1 MCASQTPATVLK
13 TRVFHSQ
20 SLRSEWLIGAAHRWP
35 GLLLQP
41 LSTYP
46 PHHQSAPFADTPPG
60 SLGWWPYLWYHL
72 PSAVCLQPWSPTP
85 NSKGT
90 HTHLSLQH
98 HEKHLLSLKVCN
110 LWFAPVPSFS
120 KVRLRIEVTFR
131 AMQPVRSHRCG
142 HLRLPPLPRICQLN
156 RKLAS
161 WALRPSVIQPLWF
174 IRVMKAWPQ
183 LSLY

>member
-1 MCASQTPATVLK
+1 MLLTAGLASSSSPCPL
-13 TRVFHSQ
+13 TRHIT
-20 SLRSEWLIGAAHRWP
+20 RAP
-35 GLLLQP
+35 LLPIHLQGPWGGGRTCGTISP
-41 LSTYP
+41 L
-46 PHHQSAPFADTPPG
+46 QFVC
-60 SLGWWPYLWYHL
+60 SLGP
-72 PSAVCLQPWSPTP
+72 PPPTA
-85 NSKGT
+85 KA

-142 HLRLPPLPRICQLN
+142 HLRLPPLPRTCQLN